1 MSTEQKLPILQVLQ
15 KTPAISIGDLPMVQ
29 EKFIANY
36 NACHKDKAGEL
47 MYHRN
52 VVHFKQAITNSPELQ
67 KCDPLS
73 LYACF
78 VTAAVNG
85 YSLDPQDSEVYLI
98 PIKNKAYIW
107 RQAGAHVKRL
117 IRTGQIVFAEQA
129 KLVYKGDIFQVENGR
144 VVKHIENF
152 ESEEIIAGY
161 VRMVIDDKGGDRFFI
176 YRKSDWEAWRKKSS
190 NSETTIKKGQYGD
203 YKSEALWDGGVEGG
217 QPDASFLRTK
227 LIKHACQEKC
237 WATGST
243 PAAADTFTGIELDA
257 DAKPT
262 ELPITPSEVIPEETP
277 EAGNIT
283 SDDEAFK
290 ADVPVAETI
299 SHDDDEF

>member
-1 MSTEQKLPILQVLQ
+1 MSTSNKTAIMQTLQQ
-15 KTPAISIGDLPMVQ
+15 TPAIGIANLPFVQ

-36 NACHKDKAGEL
+36 NACHKDKSGEL
-47 MYHRN
+47 MYHRQ
-52 VVHFKQAITNSPELQ
+52 VVHFNQTISNSPELQ
-67 KCDPLS
+67 KCDQFS

-85 YSLDPQDSEVYLI
+85 YSLDPQDNEVYLI

-117 IRTGQIVFAEQA
+117 IRTGQIKYAEQA
-129 KLVYKGDIFQVENGR
+129 KLVYRGDIFQVENGR
-144 VVKHIENF
+144 VVKHVENF

-161 VRMVIDDKGGDRFFI
+161 VKMVIDDKGTDRFFI

-190 NSETTIKKGQYGD
+190 NSTTTTKKGQYGD
-203 YKSEALWDGGVEGG
+203 FKSESLWDGGIAGG
-217 QPDASFLRTK
+217 QPDSSFLRTK

-243 PAAADTFTGIELDA
+243 PATADVMDGVEIDTDE
-257 DAKPT
+257 KPT
-262 ELPITPSEVIPEETP
+262 DIPST
-277 EAGNIT
+277 
-283 SDDEAFK
+283 DEAN
-290 ADVPVAETI
+290 ADVIENDNKAFETEPAVVDETI
-299 SHDDDEF
+299 TYDDDEF

>member
-1 MSTEQKLPILQVLQ
+1 MSTENKLPMLQVLQ
-15 KTPAISIGDLPMVQ
+15 QTPAVSIGDLPLVK

-52 VVHFKQAITNSPELQ
+52 VVHFKQAISNSAELQ

-117 IRTGQIVFAEQA
+117 IRTGQIQYAEQA
-129 KLVYKGDIFQVENGR
+129 KLVYRGDIFQVENGR

-152 ESEEIIAGY
+152 ETEEIVAGY
-161 VRMVIDDKGGDRFFI
+161 VKMIIDEKGTDRYFI
-176 YRKSDWEAWRKKSS
+176 YRKSDWESWRKKSS
-190 NSETTIKKGQYGD
+190 NSETATKQGQYGE
-203 YKSEALWDGGVEGG
+203 YKSESLWDGGVKGG

-227 LIKHACQEKC
+227 LIKHATQEKC

-243 PAAADTFTGIELDA
+243 PLNA
-257 DAKPT
+257 
-262 ELPITPSEVIPEETP
+262 EVINGVEIDSDHLPNEIPDNAPATQTENAEIINEDNKAFETEP
-277 EAGNIT
+277 KTAYTIT
-283 SDDEAFK
+283 
-290 ADVPVAETI
+290 
-299 SHDDDEF
+299 HDDDEF